1 MPQEIAFNMA
11 TSNIR
16 FGCGVTQEV
25 GMDCKDLDLDKL
37 MVVVDPALRELPP
50 VTVALQAL
58 EDAKVSFLL
67 FDAIKI
73 EPTDESIQEAVSVA
87 VENRAQ
93 VIKAATAIEAGK
105 PCEASLIAKNSLD
118 TMPALSTR

>member
-67 FDAIKI
+67 FDA
-73 EPTDESIQEAVSVA
+73 
-87 VENRAQ
+87 N
-93 VIKAATAIEAGK
+93 K
-105 PCEASLIAKNSLD
+105 PKSSFTQIVNF
-118 TMPALSTR
+118 

>member
-25 GMDCKDLDLDKL
+25 GMDCKDLNLDKL

-73 EPTDESIQEAVSVA
+73 EPTDESIQEAVSVG
-87 VENRAQ
+87 VEN
-93 VIKAATAIEAGK
+93 
-105 PCEASLIAKNSLD
+105 
-118 TMPALSTR
+118 